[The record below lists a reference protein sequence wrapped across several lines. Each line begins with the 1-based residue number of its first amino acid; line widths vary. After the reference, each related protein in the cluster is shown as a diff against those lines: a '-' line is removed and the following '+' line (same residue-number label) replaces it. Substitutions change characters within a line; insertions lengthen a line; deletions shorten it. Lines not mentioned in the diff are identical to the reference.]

1 MKFLLFSIFLNF
13 TLIFSIPIE
22 TNRNDPM
29 ESKEIRFF
37 LFTKNKFLIYPR
49 TTSKP
54 RALGNV
60 VEKILLQELILGWEE
75 NTFNNN
81 YYEDILF
88 KILAYSRETLKAFI
102 RMLTKVSWAR
112 PQNYGQMES
121 YITWLIVTLMVLIF
135 FN

>member
-81 YYEDILF
+81 YYENIPF